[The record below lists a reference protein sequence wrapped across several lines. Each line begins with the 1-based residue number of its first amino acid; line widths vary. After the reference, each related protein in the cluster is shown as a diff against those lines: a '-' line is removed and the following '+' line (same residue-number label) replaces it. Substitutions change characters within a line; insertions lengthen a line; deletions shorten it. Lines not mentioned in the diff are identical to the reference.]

1 MKKIRKIK
9 PVFISVGIFLAVAL
23 IVILV
28 LVSLNGNNNGSV
40 VLTVAVIR
48 DNNVKDYSTNYYTK
62 WLEQKTGYDIRF
74 EYITSGYEEEY
85 IFAMLTA
92 DTGSI
97 DMIMLPSEQA
107 VLSEERLSTYIQK
120 GYFKDLSEY
129 LDGTTN
135 LESVTDEYGL
145 AGGISDNNAVYF
157 FPNINT
163 ARTVH
168 NMQVMWINHG
178 WLNEL
183 GLSVPRTAEE
193 LKNVLVAFK
202 EQDPNGNGIA
212 DELPLI
218 SCEQEYSTQSYNF
231 ILNGFTK
238 NNPFSLRTYTDNN
251 GKIRLSPIQNE
262 FRNGLSFCNFLYE
275 NKLIEQSCF
284 GYTERQLM
292 ELVNSDNDVVG
303 AFTSG
308 SVSDVIYSNCSDVLA
323 RYTQI
328 SPLITAEGEQ
338 NAVWVSADVN
348 IGGFI
353 PENSQHPDEA
363 FKLAELMLSEEAS
376 LIAAFGEENTD
387 WKYSDNGDLS
397 TYGTSAVITTIN
409 YLNGTIQNKNYN
421 RIGPYVLDE
430 KYANGVTWN
439 GNNSLVEYIDARA
452 VRAYEEYY
460 FFVDEAFHRETDNEN
475 CIEAREWLDGRINDF
490 ITGEKDINADYEW
503 DLFTEEY
510 SNRLDGI
517 GVNSGDS
524 Q

>member
-1 MKKIRKIK
+1 MRKIRKIK
-9 PVFISVGIFLAVAL
+9 ILILSAVIFLVAAL
-23 IVILV
+23 SVIL
-28 LVSLNGNNNGSV
+28 LFSSLNGKNNSST
-40 VLTVAVIR
+40 VLTIAVVR
-48 DNNVKDYSTNYYTK
+48 DNNVKDYSTNYYTE
-62 WLEQKTGYDIRF
+62 WLEQKTGYEIRF

-92 DTGSI
+92 ESSGI
-97 DMIMLPSEQA
+97 DIIMLPSEQT
-107 VLSEERLSTYIQK
+107 VLSDEKITAYMQK
-120 GYFKDLSEY
+120 GYLKDLSEY

-135 LESVTDEYGL
+135 IESVTDKYGL
-145 AGGISDNNAVYF
+145 AGGISENDTVYF

-163 ARTVH
+163 ARNVH

-218 SCEQEYSTQSYNF
+218 SCEQEYNTQSYNF

-238 NNPFSLRTYTDNN
+238 NNPYSLRTYTDDN
-251 GKIRLSPIQNE
+251 GVLQLSPMQNE
-262 FRNGLSFCNFLYE
+262 FRNGLSFCNYLYK
-275 NKLIEQSCF
+275 NKFIEPSCF
-284 GYTERQLM
+284 CYTKRQLM
-292 ELVNSDNDVVG
+292 ELVNSDSDIVG

-308 SVSDVIYSNCSDVLA
+308 SVSDVVYTNCFDVLA
-323 RYTQI
+323 RYIQL
-328 SPLITAEGEQ
+328 SPLMTKGGEQ
-338 NAVWVSADVN
+338 NSVWVSADVN

-353 PENSQHPDEA
+353 PENSRHPDEA

-376 LIAAFGEENTD
+376 LIAAFGEENID
-387 WKYSDNGDLS
+387 WKHSDNGDLS
-397 TYGTSAVITTIN
+397 TYSTSAVITTIN
-409 YLNGTIQNKNYN
+409 YLSGTVQNKNYGY
-421 RIGPYVLDE
+421 IGPYVLNE

-460 FFVDEAFHRETDNEN
+460 FSVDELYNGQTEN
-475 CIEAREWLDGRINDF
+475 DIYIEVKRWLDRNITDF
-490 ITGEKDINADYEW
+490 ITGEKDINSDYEW
-503 DLFTEEY
+503 ASFTEEY
-510 SNRLDGI
+510 SSGI
-517 GVNSGDS
+517 NEISANSGEGK
-524 Q
+524 